1 MKNNKPLITT
11 FILIVLMFVLI
22 FIQELFSNNFKEV
35 ALVDNNVG
43 QLKTYSYEDKNISF
57 SLPENCQNEVVECDN
72 YGTFK
77 VRFKDNENN
86 VIGYIDIISYK
97 EDVTTLAQK
106 DMDNMTLSH
115 SEEKIETY
123 KSKNRNSI
131 IVEYTTKV
139 NKGYKYNNT
148 NYYVPLNDERL
159 AKCTFI
165 TKEDKYKDSLK
176 LVYNV
181 IIDSIALK

>member
-1 MKNNKPLITT
+1 MKNKPLITT

-22 FIQELFSNNFKEV
+22 FMQELFNNNFKEV

-43 QLKTYSYEDKNISF
+43 QLKAYSYEDKNVYF
-57 SLPENCQNEVVECDN
+57 SLPENWQSEVLKSDD

-77 VRFKDNENN
+77 VRFKDDENN
-86 VIGYIDIISYK
+86 IIGYIDIISYK
-97 EDVTTLAQK
+97 EDVMTLAQK

-115 SEEKIETY
+115 SEEKVETY
-123 KSKNRNSI
+123 KSNNRNSI
-131 IVEYTTKV
+131 RVEYTTKV

-148 NYYVPLNDERL
+148 NYYIPLNEGNI

-165 TKEDKYKDSLK
+165 AKEDGFKDSLK

-181 IIDSIALK
+181 VVDSILLK